1 MPTGASSL
9 PSPALDAHWPPL
21 EARPM
26 ITDPHACKAHSGL
39 RESRHDARRGSGLPG
54 DIGQRGPW
62 DPPGVTAPLV
72 GMGDRAGSTLRLHG
86 CHSPSPQWNHHPEQ
100 SRVVA
105 RRHCRNRP
113 SGTVRTPRDGGD
125 HARRFPICTSPPVR
139 LLPLPAR
146 SPGPLD
152 PGRPRSCAAPT
163 EVGAAPHPVGYGR
176 IYRMLLRRPRRPPRS
191 VPVCHRSPGGN
202 RARSV
207 AVGRRWDHRSGR
219 GPRPGRRARPRN
231 GGTAR
236 STGTRQLSRR
246 RPGCHNPSLH
256 W

>member
-1 MPTGASSL
+1 
-9 PSPALDAHWPPL
+9 
-21 EARPM
+21 M

-72 GMGDRAGSTLRLHG
+72 GMGDRAGSTLRLLG

-163 EVGAAPHPVGYGR
+163 EVGSTACFCVVHDDHPDRCPCATAVPGAIVLDRLLSAGGGIIGR
-176 IYRMLLRRPRRPPRS
+176 DEVLDL
-191 VPVCHRSPGGN
+191 VDGL
-202 RARSV
+202 
-207 AVGRRWDHRSGR
+207 DHGT
-219 GPRPGRRARPRN
+219 GEPPGRQAPD
-231 GGTAR
+231 
-236 STGTRQLSRR
+236 S
-246 RPGCHNPSLH
+246 
-256 W
+256 